1 VAEHTSWV
9 LSWTTKVDEEEGKE
23 KQSKA
28 KRGLLITMPPRQT
41 FGRCYSALHRA
52 RKKKR
57 KRIRKQNDI
66 PGMDTYLV
74 LRR

>member
-28 KRGLLITMPPRQT
+28 RITYYNAAAP
-41 FGRCYSALHRA
+41 
-52 RKKKR
+52 
-57 KRIRKQNDI
+57 DVWE
-66 PGMDTYLV
+66 V
-74 LRR
+74 L